1 MRISRFIFV
10 LVLLACLS
18 CSKKN
23 EMIDPVPRE
32 LDETIDNRQRF
43 ENEKQ
48 DRIARLKND
57 LLDAEDAHKRIEIYS
72 SLFDQY
78 KNYQYDSAFVYAKL
92 LEKSASQED
101 HGVEYRAKAQIAL
114 LHCFKSVGFFNEAVD
129 IIRAFDP
136 IDVPAPLCAD
146 FYFLGAETWQNLS
159 SYVSG
164 TEELARKYD
173 AEKLDCYEK
182 VLKKIRIFV

>member
-23 EMIDPVPRE
+23 EMIEPVLRE

-92 LEKSASQED
+92 LEKS
-101 HGVEYRAKAQIAL
+101 G
-114 LHCFKSVGFFNEAVD
+114 N
-129 IIRAFDP
+129 
-136 IDVPAPLCAD
+136 
-146 FYFLGAETWQNLS
+146 N
-159 SYVSG
+159 
-164 TEELARKYD
+164 
-173 AEKLDCYEK
+173 
-182 VLKKIRIFV
+182 